1 MMQPL
6 QQGRWGVRWVEFTV
20 HTVSESRAL
29 QLHLNGESIFADHVQ
44 RTHVHTAQEAR
55 ALTAVVGRGGL

>member
-1 MMQPL
+1 MMQPSS
-6 QQGRWGVRWVEFTV
+6 QGRWGVRWVEFTV

-44 RTHVHTAQEAR
+44 RVHTAQEAR